1 MEKEIKS
8 IVEDQRRKQ
17 VEFLKV
23 LKPEESQ
30 QDLKSVERLFP
41 NDVRTNEITRCKKK
55 IKRTN
60 LNYETNQRTDFDF
73 QQFKTI
79 KSFSESIVSGKVTI
93 SEADIDQSNL
103 LENIMEFSNKSRPRR
118 EENKIKKEILLI
130 V

>member
-1 MEKEIKS
+1 MKL
-8 IVEDQRRKQ
+8 Q
-17 VEFLKV
+17 
-23 LKPEESQ
+23 
-30 QDLKSVERLFP
+30 
-41 NDVRTNEITRCKKK
+41 NAKKK

-93 SEADIDQSNL
+93 SEADVDQSNL
-103 LENIMEFSNKSRPRR
+103 LENIMEYSNKSRPRR